1 MYASCEQAGLTD
13 GFVDCLSFR
22 YTNKE
27 VQGTKFMD
35 MLCFIVD
42 NINSPEMI
50 HAKIG
55 ELGGMHYRLGVR
67 AAHMV
72 TSTKPYTLLNARAY

>member
-1 MYASCEQAGLTD
+1 VPSDLLRGLSVR
-13 GFVDCLSFR
+13 FS
-22 YTNKE
+22 NKE

-35 MLCFIVD
+35 MLCSIVD

-50 HAKIG
+50 YAKIG
-55 ELGGMHYRLGVR
+55 DLGGMHYRLGVR

-72 TSTKPYTLLNARAY
+72 TSTLCPTQP

>member
-1 MYASCEQAGLTD
+1 V
-13 GFVDCLSFR
+13 GFLSVRFS
-22 YTNKE
+22 NKE

-35 MLCFIVD
+35 MLCSIVD

-55 ELGGMHYRLGVR
+55 DLGGMHYRLGVR

-72 TSTKPYTLLNARAY
+72 TPTKP

>member
-1 MYASCEQAGLTD
+1 M
-13 GFVDCLSFR
+13 GFLSVR
-22 YTNKE
+22 YSNKE

-35 MLCFIVD
+35 MLCSIVD

-55 ELGGMHYRLGVR
+55 DLGGMHYRLGVR

-72 TSTKPYTLLNARAY
+72 TSTKPYTLLNPRAY

>member
-1 MYASCEQAGLTD
+1 MPSDLLRGLSVR
-13 GFVDCLSFR
+13 FS
-22 YTNKE
+22 NKE

-35 MLCFIVD
+35 MLCSIVD

-55 ELGGMHYRLGVR
+55 DLGGMHYRLGVR

-72 TSTKPYTLLNARAY
+72 TSTKLYALLSPKSC

>member
-1 MYASCEQAGLTD
+1 M
-13 GFVDCLSFR
+13 GFLSVRFS
-22 YTNKE
+22 NKE

-35 MLCFIVD
+35 MLCSIVD

-55 ELGGMHYRLGVR
+55 DLGGMHHRLGVR

-72 TSTKPYTLLNARAY
+72 TSTKPYTLLNPEPTKP